1 MTINTLRHA
10 IGFVLAVGT
19 LALIYAVLEEGLR

>member
-1 MTINTLRHA
+1 MTMTTFRHA
-10 IGFVLAVGT
+10 VGFLLAVGT

>member
-1 MTINTLRHA
+1 MTMNQLRHLV
-10 IGFVLAVGT
+10 GFAMAVGT